1 MTASSSCSLLYF
13 KSPQEAKTLFLSGGT
28 NRSRHTSLSF
38 NAGKMHSE
46 NHYREEVLL
55 IEIETKTSL
64 CCKASFRKLEFN

>member
-1 MTASSSCSLLYF
+1 MFFALFQVLDS
-13 KSPQEAKTLFLSGGT
+13 QEAKTLFLSGGT